1 MLNDEFGCYSAP
13 ATKSIYL
20 PSRFGDNPRCWF
32 PHTTS
37 DTESFK
43 HPIQSTGEN
52 MKLKFTRSLIAAF
65 CLSLIAAAA
74 VFAKDEDDAAKQAA
88 KAAKVFTEIMAAP
101 DKAIPTSVLDKS
113 QCIAVFPQ
121 VIKAGF
127 IVGGRGG
134 RGVASCRT
142 GAGWSAPAFFD
153 MKGGSFGLQ
162 IGAQATDFVLLFIGD
177 DGMKSLLK
185 SKFEMGG
192 DASVAAGPV
201 GRQAGA
207 STDLKLSAQILS
219 YSRSKGL
226 FAGLELKGT
235 VISLDDSDMKSA
247 YGEGATAAD
256 VLTGKKAA
264 PASVKVYPTTLA
276 RYSKRRR

>member
-1 MLNDEFGCYSAP
+1 
-13 ATKSIYL
+13 
-20 PSRFGDNPRCWF
+20 
-32 PHTTS
+32 
-37 DTESFK
+37 
-43 HPIQSTGEN
+43 
-52 MKLKFTRSLIAAF
+52 MKLKLINTLIAAF
-65 CLSLIAAAA
+65 CLSIISVAPLSARDAA
-74 VFAKDEDDAAKQAA
+74 DAAKQAS

-101 DKAIPTSVLDKS
+101 DKAIPANVLDKAK
-113 QCIAVFPQ
+113 CIAVFPQ

-127 IVGGRGG
+127 VVGGRGG

-142 GAGWSAPAFFD
+142 ARGWSDPAFFN

-177 DGMKSLLK
+177 DGMNSLLK

-207 STDLKLSAQILS
+207 ATDLKLTAQILS

-226 FAGLELKGT
+226 FAGLELKGA
-235 VISLDDSDMKSA
+235 VISLDDSDIKDT
-247 YGEGATAAD
+247 YGAGVTAQD
-256 VLTGKKAA
+256 VLTGKKDG
-264 PASVKVYPTTLA
+264 PATVKVYPTTLG
-276 RYSKRRR
+276 RYSKRRK